1 MTADPFSEA
10 VCVFR
15 PSERTGQA
23 DLILGRHWSV
33 PVCQAAGGRRLPLAE
48 DRRRRDALSR
58 GAIVGIAF
66 FASQSSTEHGTIPL
80 AASLYPS
87 SQQASRLI
95 RPGSETL
102 LSDLP
107 RLRKQAAA
115 QIELLFSL
123 LDATED
129 TDT

>member
-1 MTADPFSEA
+1 M
-10 VCVFR
+10 
-15 PSERTGQA
+15 
-23 DLILGRHWSV
+23 
-33 PVCQAAGGRRLPLAE
+33 
-48 DRRRRDALSR
+48 
-58 GAIVGIAF
+58 
-66 FASQSSTEHGTIPL
+66 

-87 SQQASRLI
+87 GQQASRWI

-115 QIELLFSL
+115 QIELLISL

-129 TDT
+129 TDTDTDTQFR